1 MRVFLGGSRFAGRL
15 PIILTREL
23 GKFIESGSTF
33 LIGDAPGS
41 DTAFQAFL
49 KSQNYKNVVIYSSAD
64 YVRNNLGDWKFEIIE
79 SGMKSKSSASHAF
92 KDRHMSEICSLGIMN
107 WDEKSV
113 GTLSNVIDLIEQK
126 KECLLYLDSEE
137 QVVEISSISQL
148 NSLAAKFP
156 DSFAEAQLR
165 LARYRKR
172 KAKLS
177 NTLDFGISLFD

>member
-1 MRVFLGGSRFAGRL
+1 MRVFLGGSRFSGTL
-15 PIILTREL
+15 PIILKGEL
-23 GKFIESGSTF
+23 DKFIESGSTF
-33 LIGDAPGS
+33 LIGDAPGA

-49 KSQNYKNVVIYSSAD
+49 KSRNYKNIVIYSSAD
-64 YVRNNLGDWKFEIIE
+64 FVRNNLGDWKFEIIE

-107 WDEKSV
+107 WDEQSV

-126 KECLLYLDSEE
+126 KECHLYLDSEK
-137 QVVEISSISQL
+137 QVVPMSSISQL
-148 NSLAAKFP
+148 NSLAVKYPGAFE
-156 DSFAEAQLR
+156 EAQLR

-177 NTLDFGISLFD
+177 NSLDFGISLFD